1 LANEKQLEESNLFRL
16 KKCLGTSRRTMKK
29 ASSLPKVVAFEAL
42 YIYRGEKDF
51 RLSRLG

>member
-29 ASSLPKVVAFEAL
+29 ASSLPKVVAFEA
-42 YIYRGEKDF
+42 YIYIEEKKI
-51 RLSRLG
+51 LG